1 MRFEPN
7 AGQAEASVRAVART
21 DRYGVLLS
29 ATGALLDLR
38 GDGAESSSVTLRLAG
53 ASARSEVS
61 FEDAVKQGVARA
73 AETLR
78 NVSGAW
84 VKEQKAEV
92 TDGSIT
98 AYNVILEVTFVL
110 DD

>member
-1 MRFEPN
+1 MS
-7 AGQAEASVRAVART
+7 ASIARIT
-21 DRYGVLLS
+21 
-29 ATGALLDLR
+29 TI
-38 GDGAESSSVTLRLAG
+38 
-53 ASARSEVS
+53 SARSEVS

-92 TDGSIT
+92 TDGTIT

-110 DD
+110 DDD

>member
-1 MRFEPN
+1 MS
-7 AGQAEASVRAVART
+7 ASIARIT
-21 DRYGVLLS
+21 
-29 ATGALLDLR
+29 TI
-38 GDGAESSSVTLRLAG
+38 
-53 ASARSEVS
+53 SARSDVS
-61 FEDAVKQGVARA
+61 FEDAVKQGVTRA

-92 TDGSIT
+92 TDGTIT